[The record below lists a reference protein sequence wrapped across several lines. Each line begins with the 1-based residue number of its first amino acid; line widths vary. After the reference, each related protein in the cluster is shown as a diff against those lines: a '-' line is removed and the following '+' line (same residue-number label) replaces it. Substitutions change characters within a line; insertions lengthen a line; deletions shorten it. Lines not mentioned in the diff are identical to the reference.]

1 MRLLYVSRW
10 WSHHDVRFF
19 DAWTTSG
26 IDVVAL
32 SVDGTAPG
40 DSAYPGADLEVRIS
54 SAVNTFRPDIVH
66 AGPLTDVAPL
76 VRAVWS
82 GPLIVMSW
90 GFDLMH
96 EIDADLGALERA
108 TGALKSAD
116 CIIVDNNGPRARA
129 VALRADESRIVQF
142 PWGIDLSFFSPG
154 PSTFRERH
162 GIATEAQLVFAS
174 RKHEELY
181 CTGDIVDAFLSVAR
195 EHPYLDLALAGSGSL
210 TDSYRARVTAA
221 GLSNRVHFVGDLT
234 ATDLLDAHRAANLYV
249 SASSVDGTS
258 ISLLEAMACGTPVCV
273 SRIAG
278 NDEWVGPETGTT
290 FAVGDVSALAREMSS
305 LGDPDADVRRARA
318 SSRALREVRQRA
330 DWSRTT
336 ARLADIARAT
346 IAQKAD
352 RSTDT
357 LEAP

>member
-32 SVDGTAPG
+32 SADGTAPG
-40 DSAYPGADLEVRIS
+40 DSAYPGVDLKERIS
-54 SAVNTFRPDIVH
+54 HAVNTYRPDIVH

-76 VRAVWS
+76 VRSVWS

-96 EIDADLGALERA
+96 EIDVDLGALERA
-108 TGALKSAD
+108 TGALNSAE

-129 VALRADESRIVQF
+129 IALGAVESRIVQF
-142 PWGIDLSFFSPG
+142 PWGIDLSLFSPG
-154 PSTFRERH
+154 PSTFRERYD
-162 GIATEAQLVFAS
+162 IATDAQVVFAS
-174 RKHEELY
+174 RKHEEIY
-181 CTGDIVDAFLSVAR
+181 RTGDIVDAFLSVAG
-195 EHPYLDLALAGSGSL
+195 EHPYLNLALAGSGSL

-221 GLSNRVHFVGDLT
+221 GLSHRVHFVGDLDT
-234 ATDLLDAHRAANLYV
+234 TDLLDAHRSANLYV

-258 ISLLEAMACGTPVCV
+258 ISLLEAMACGAPVCV

-278 NDEWVGPETGTT
+278 NDEWVGAETGTT
-290 FAVGDVSALAREMSS
+290 FAVGDVHALAREMSS
-305 LGDPDADVRRARA
+305 LGDPEADARRARA
-318 SSRALREVRQRA
+318 SIRALQEVRQRA

-336 ARLADIARAT
+336 ARLADIAQET
-346 IAQKAD
+346 ITQKAD